1 MPHRHK
7 LVCTLGGILR
17 GGALLMKS
25 QKTFTG
31 SILFLIFTA
40 VLTVHAM
47 AAPLV
52 FTDRAAFNAAVGS
65 TTLITFDTP
74 VTLGSTPTSHHNI
87 EGFVG
92 NDLRLFADSSGAFA
106 VNHVPGSI
114 VLGGSNG
121 GVFVNTINPVI
132 ALGLDAT
139 PRGDSRDNGGG
150 PYPGFSELNIAA
162 DGNVFH
168 GLDLTTPQFVGFLFD
183 TPTTVRLSGWFSSF
197 VAIDNVA
204 IKTVPEPGSLLLLGA
219 GLAGLIGFRRKLSHH
234 INKG

>member
-1 MPHRHK
+1 MAHRHR
-7 LVCTLGGILR
+7 LVCALGGILK

-65 TTLITFDTP
+65 TTLITFDSP
-74 VTLGSTPTSHHNI
+74 VTLSTNATVFPDL

-92 NDLRLFADSSGAFA
+92 NDLHLFADNSGAFA
-106 VNHVPGSI
+106 VNRVPGSI

-121 GVFVNTINPVI
+121 GVYVNTINPVI
-132 ALGLDAT
+132 AFGLDAS
-139 PRGDSRDNGGG
+139 PLGPSGSDGGG

-162 DGNVFH
+162 PEASLFH

-219 GLAGLIGFRRKLSHH
+219 GLVGLAGLRRTL
-234 INKG
+234 